1 MTAEHDRLLEI
12 YLADHAAA
20 ATAGAALA
28 QRAAQNNSKNE
39 YGDFLRGMS
48 AAIEEDRRSLQQ
60 IIAQLGFR
68 ESRSKEAVA
77 WLAEKVGRLKLNG
90 RLWEYSPL
98 SRVLELEALSVGV
111 AGKLALWESLQ
122 ARTDIGGRLSGPDL
136 DVLAARARQQRAE
149 VEQHRLQAAREA
161 FGPGGGSWSRH
172 GRSTHGGGA

>member
-1 MTAEHDRLLEI
+1 MTAEPDCLLEI

-28 QRAAQNNSKNE
+28 RRTAQSNSTNE
-39 YGDFLRGMS
+39 YGDFLSGLS
-48 AAIEEDRRSLQQ
+48 DAIEEDRRSLQQ

-77 WLAEKVGRLKLNG
+77 WLGEKVARLKLNG
-90 RLWEYSPL
+90 RLRKYSPL

-111 AGKLALWESLQ
+111 AGKLALWESLLAQ
-122 ARTDIGGRLSGPDL
+122 PGVGERLSGPDL
-136 DVLAARARQQRAE
+136 AVLADRARQQRAK

-161 FGPGGGSWSRH
+161 FGIGGN
-172 GRSTHGGGA
+172 A